1 MGLFVVA
8 ALAVVG
14 LWAFWPRDA
23 ATQQAMVQEIL
34 DLDSF
39 QDLVRQEI
47 LEGLKSEYQSQHHWG
62 QQTEKK
68 EVKVRGKWF
77 DPRLEKT
84 TKEVNDG
91 LWQRFVTTVVEP
103 DREFADPGR
112 ANPHHAPTAWRF
124 RSFVQAKVSG
134 RGQFERWK
142 KGVRLFDVSTD
153 ADATVKAHIECQVA
167 IRREPG
173 QLVDDVVLDP
183 QVTAIELELVDL
195 DLKRIGKLGH
205 DVSRELGDA
214 LRPTIAEEL
223 VRREPQI
230 VERANVSLHRHPE
243 RLRFSLDRFLASGWS
258 KIENA
263 SGPAAGRQAATVT
276 LRAVRRV
283 RGVLRDCARY
293 CPPRQ

>member
-1 MGLFVVA
+1 MIRRLLSAVFCLLA
-8 ALAVVG
+8 IALLAVAGAFV
-14 LWAFWPRDA
+14 FWPRDA

-34 DLDSF
+34 ELDSF

-47 LEGLKSEYQSQHHWG
+47 LDGLKSEYQSQHRWG
-62 QQTEKK
+62 QQTESK

-77 DPRLEKT
+77 EPHLEKT

-103 DREFADPGR
+103 DQNLKTHVEQIR
-112 ANPHHAPTAWRF
+112 ATPDGVAFSLAA
-124 RSFVQAKVSG
+124 QAKVSG
-134 RGQFERWK
+134 RGQFERWR
-142 KGVRLFDVSTD
+142 KGIQLFDVSTD
-153 ADATVKAHIECQVA
+153 ADATVKAHIQCAVA

-173 QLVDDVVLDP
+173 RLVDDVLLDP
-183 QVTAIELELVDL
+183 QVTAIELELIDL

-214 LRPTIAEEL
+214 LRPTIADEL

-258 KIENA
+258 KFEREIA
-263 SGPAAGRQAATVT
+263 QGSADTQKK
-276 LRAVRRV
+276 
-283 RGVLRDCARY
+283 
-293 CPPRQ
+293 

>member
-1 MGLFVVA
+1 MIRRLLSAVAGLLVIGAMGLA
-8 ALAVVG
+8 G
-14 LWAFWPRDA
+14 LWVFWPRDA
-23 ATQQAMVQEIL
+23 ATQQALVQEIL
-34 DLDSF
+34 ELDSF

-62 QQTEKK
+62 QQTESKR
-68 EVKVRGKWF
+68 VKLRGKWF

-103 DREFADPGR
+103 DRNLQTRVEQIRTTADGV
-112 ANPHHAPTAWRF
+112 AFSLA
-124 RSFVQAKVSG
+124 VQARVSG
-134 RGQFERWK
+134 RGQFERWH
-142 KGVRLFDVSTD
+142 KGVRLFDVSSD
-153 ADATVKAHIECQVA
+153 ADATVNAHVECQVA

-173 QLVDDVVLDP
+173 RLVDDVVLDP
-183 QVTAIELELVDL
+183 RVTAIQLELVDL

-214 LRPTIAEEL
+214 LRPTIANEL

-230 VERANVSLHRHPE
+230 IERANVSLHRHPE

-258 KIENA
+258 KFESKI
-263 SGPAAGRQAATVT
+263 AGT
-276 LRAVRRV
+276 
-283 RGVLRDCARY
+283 
-293 CPPRQ
+293 PRTQTQ